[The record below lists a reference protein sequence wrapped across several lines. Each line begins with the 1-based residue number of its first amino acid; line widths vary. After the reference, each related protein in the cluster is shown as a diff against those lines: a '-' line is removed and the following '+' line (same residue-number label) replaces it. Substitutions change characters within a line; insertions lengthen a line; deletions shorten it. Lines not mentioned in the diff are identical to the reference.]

1 MIQLKKDELEVA
13 LVSNGIT
20 PAVAKMI
27 VVMALS
33 SSIEPLQDGW
43 LLPIVELDGVSPS
56 KRARQRFIEAMRSV
70 MKAVITVQE
79 ADRAMRLPVL
89 VAIKEARDSQF
100 ILYTFSPEFQ
110 KWAGLTQEASQA
122 LH

>member
-100 ILYTFSPEFQ
+100 ILGIRFP
-110 KWAGLTQEASQA
+110 
-122 LH
+122 